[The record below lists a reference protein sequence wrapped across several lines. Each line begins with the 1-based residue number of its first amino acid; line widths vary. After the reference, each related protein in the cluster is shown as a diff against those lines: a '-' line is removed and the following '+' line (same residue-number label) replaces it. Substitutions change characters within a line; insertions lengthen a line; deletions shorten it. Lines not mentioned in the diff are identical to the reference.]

1 MILPG
6 GIPTKEGDLVAQV
19 REWVEQ
25 CRVSVPMRKSYY
37 RLLNAIAETGKYDG
51 TKALINMM
59 QPGLAQ
65 VAAHIFS
72 PVELKFAMDFE
83 RPYPKETY
91 VRASEVAKQVT
102 RTWDR
107 NGTDNTFGRGVFESL
122 KYGAAFLKQWVTY
135 DADNMPVYHD
145 RLVMPWNFGVYR
157 EDRTQLDEQPILV
170 ETSTLTLPEVWQ
182 RIWRFPNAEKLFNRI
197 KSHTA
202 PGEVGQE
209 PNSFFHQVL
218 STSQLNT
225 GVQGMTSPVPGGIVQ
240 LNSDPNYALMGPV
253 VAPDV
258 ILMHELWVQDED
270 DYTTI
275 QMIEPDIIITPLM
288 TKDVVMKKQNLLAQN
303 SRLQPYRIIQPN
315 EVTDWIWGRSELT
328 DIIEPQQLLAT
339 WCDDAKRLMGV
350 QIDKFLGFIGETGM
364 TDELYAQARM
374 AGYANMGQG
383 SSIQDLT
390 PKIPPELLPMMKWLI
405 EMINIIRGFPPIMQ
419 GQGEPGVRAGS
430 HANTLM
436 KTASPTLRDRALLV
450 ERQCAACA
458 DLTATLKE
466 LKEEQF
472 YWTKADNVIPI
483 DGQDSD
489 IEKTKFLISDLPSD
503 WRITVDSHS
512 SSPIF
517 SDENTQ
523 LVFAAQAKGI
533 VDGEYVIENVPL
545 PNRESAKQSFRQM
558 QQAKQKQL
566 QELLK
571 TDPEA
576 AHKAVAKTLTGGGH
590 R

>member
-1 MILPG
+1 LALIPG
-6 GIPTKEGDLVAQV
+6 GIPSKEVELVGQV

-51 TKALINMM
+51 TKSLINMM
-59 QPGLAQ
+59 QPALTQ

-91 VRASEVAKQVT
+91 NRAAEVAKQVT

-122 KYGAAFLKQWVTY
+122 KYGAAFMKQWVTF
-135 DADNMPVYHD
+135 DADQMPVYHD
-145 RLVMPWNFGVYR
+145 KLVMPWNFGVYR
-157 EDRTQLDEQPILV
+157 EDRVQLDEQPILI

-182 RIWRFPNAEKLFNRI
+182 RIWRFPSAEKLFKKI
-197 KSHTA
+197 QSHTA
-202 PGEVGQE
+202 PGEAGQE

-253 VAPDV
+253 IAPDV
-258 ILMHELWVQDED
+258 VQMHELWVQDED

-275 QMIEPDIIITPLM
+275 QMIEPDIIITPL
-288 TKDVVMKKQNLLAQN
+288 TIGNVVMKKQNLLAKG

-328 DIIEPQQLLAT
+328 DIIEPQQLLGQ
-339 WCDDAKRLMGV
+339 WCEDAKRLIGV
-350 QIDKFLGFIGETGM
+350 EIDKFLGFIGETGM

-374 AGYANMGQG
+374 AGYVNMAQG
-383 SSIQDLT
+383 SSISDLT
-390 PKIPPELLPMMKWLI
+390 PHMPGELLPTMKWLI
-405 EMINIIRGFPPIMQ
+405 EMINVIRGFPPIMQ

-436 KTASPTLRDRALLV
+436 KTASPTLRDRALLT

-466 LKEEQF
+466 LKDESF
-472 YWTKADNVIPI
+472 YWTKADNPT
-483 DGQDSD
+483 QD
-489 IEKTKFLISDLPSD
+489 IEQTKFLISDLPSD

-533 VDGEYVIENVPL
+533 VDGAYVIDNTPL
-545 PNRESAKQSFRQM
+545 PNRESAKQSFRDM
-558 QQAKQKQL
+558 QAAKQKQM
-566 QELLK
+566 QDLLH

-576 AHKAVAKTLTGGGH
+576 AHKAVAKSLTGGGH
-590 R
+590 H

>member
-1 MILPG
+1 MIPG
-6 GIPTKEGDLVAQV
+6 GVPTKEAELISQCRD
-19 REWVEQ
+19 WVEQ
-25 CRVSVPMRKSYY
+25 CRVSVPARKAYY

-51 TKALINMM
+51 TKSLINLMN
-59 QPGLAQ
+59 PGLQQ
-65 VAAHIFS
+65 VAAHLFS

-83 RPYPKETY
+83 RVYPKQIY
-91 VRASEVAKQVT
+91 QRAHEVAKQVT
-102 RTWDR
+102 RTWDK
-107 NGTDNTFGRGVFESL
+107 NGTDNTFGRGVFEAL

-135 DADNMPVYHD
+135 DADDLPVYHD
-145 RLVMPWNFGVYR
+145 RLVMPWNMGVYR
-157 EDRTQLDEQPILV
+157 EDRVDLNEQPILV
-170 ETSTLTLPEVWQ
+170 ETSILTMPEVWQ
-182 RIWRFPNAEKLFNRI
+182 RIWRLPNADKLFDKI
-197 KSHTA
+197 KSHA
-202 PGEVGQE
+202 ASGSKGDQ

-225 GVQGMTSPVPGGIVQ
+225 GVQGMTSPIPGGIVQ
-240 LNSDPNYALMGPV
+240 LNSDPNYALMGPTI
-253 VAPDV
+253 APDTV
-258 ILMHELWVQDED
+258 EMHELWVQDED

-275 QMIEPDIIITPLM
+275 QLIEPDILITPM
-288 TKDVVMKKQNLLAQN
+288 TSGKVVMKKNNLLAKG

-315 EVTDWIWGRSELT
+315 EVTDWIWGRSELV
-328 DIIEPQQLLAT
+328 DLIEPQQLLST

-374 AGYANMGQG
+374 AGYTNMSQG
-383 SSIQDLT
+383 SSITDLT
-390 PKIPPELLPMMKWLI
+390 PKFPPELLPMVKWLI
-405 EMINIIRGFPPIMQ
+405 ETINMIRGFPPIMQ

-466 LKEEQF
+466 LKDEQF
-472 YWTKADNVIPI
+472 YWTKADNIV
-483 DGQDSD
+483 QD
-489 IEKTKFLISDLPSD
+489 IEETRFLISDLPSD

-533 VDGEYVIENVPL
+533 VDGEFVIDNTPL
-545 PNRESAKQSFRQM
+545 PNKEAAKLSYRT
-558 QQAKQKQL
+558 QQEAKQKQM
-566 QELLK
+566 QELIRK
-571 TDPEA
+571 DPEGA
-576 AHKAVAKTLTGGGH
+576 EKLLAKQSSGK